1 MNNEP
6 TKSLLERTYKGYCQN
21 VLDWSLY
28 SDAYTGEGGFK
39 NGDYLIKHDK
49 ESPLKYSNRKR
60 ISYYLNY
67 CAPVINTFIG
77 FLTKIKPV
85 RKDENDVLGSFYEH
99 TDLAK
104 TKSMDEYARE
114 ITLEYLTLGTVFIAV
129 DTPTLQA
136 ETRQEEIDGN
146 VKPYSY
152 ILDPNAVYDYKKDA
166 HGRLIWIKIKEE
178 YIPPEE
184 LLKPLGDH
192 KPHIR
197 YRIWTTQEW
206 SLYNEK
212 GELII
217 TEPHEFGEVPI
228 LLLEGRSIIND
239 ISRLCKR
246 LFNLLSELD
255 ELLRGQTFA
264 ILLYPAM
271 DAKDLDGLELGTD
284 RVLIFPPDSKHAP
297 HYIAPSADSTG
308 AYETRIRDLIEEI
321 YRIAGLKYKGG
332 AMPSGIALAYE
343 FENMNQV
350 LAYISENIRDTEVR
364 LAKLVMNTQKEGD
377 IGKLEIE
384 YPKEFNLL
392 DLQAEI
398 KNGFDALEINV
409 SDTFNKEFKK
419 KLVRKL
425 LPNLASKTKDTIDAE
440 IEASLQE
447 SDAEIDKINN
457 ETENT

>member
-1 MNNEP
+1 MGDET
-6 TKSLLERTYKGYCQN
+6 TKGKLERTYKGYRRN
-21 VLDWSLY
+21 VKRWGLY
-28 SDAYTGEGGFK
+28 RDAYTGEGGFE
-39 NGDYLIKHDK
+39 NGDYLDKYDK
-49 ESPLKYSNRKR
+49 ESEKKYNARKKV
-60 ISYYLNY
+60 SYYLNY

-85 RKDENDVLGSFYEH
+85 RKNENDVLRKFYEH
-99 TDLAK
+99 TDLAETK
-104 TKSMDEYARE
+104 TMDEYSRE
-114 ITLEYLTLGTVFIAV
+114 IMMNYLTLGTVFIAL
-129 DTPTLQA
+129 DTPALQA

-146 VKPYSY
+146 IKPYSY
-152 ILDPNAVYDYKKDA
+152 ILNPNDVYDYKQDA
-166 HGRLIWIKIKEE
+166 HGRLIWIKIKED

-192 KPHIR
+192 KPFTR

-206 SLYNEK
+206 SLWNDK
-212 GELII
+212 GELIKSQ
-217 TEPHEFGEVPI
+217 THEFGEVPI

-264 ILLYPAM
+264 ILVYPAL
-271 DAKDLDGLELGTD
+271 DAKDLEGVELGTD
-284 RVLIFPPDSKHAP
+284 RILSFDPSSKHTP
-297 HYIAPSADSTG
+297 HYIAPSADSTE
-308 AYETRIRDLIEEI
+308 AYESRIEKLIEEI
-321 YRIAGLKYKGG
+321 YRIAGLKYKGA
-332 AMPSGIALAYE
+332 AMPSGVALAYE
-343 FENMNQV
+343 FENMNQI

-364 LAKLVMNTQKEGD
+364 LAKLVMNTQKKGD
-377 IGKLEIE
+377 IGKLEIT

-398 KNGFDALEINV
+398 KNGFDALGINI

-425 LPNLASKTKDTIDAE
+425 LPNLASKTKDAIDTE
-440 IEASLQE
+440 IEESMDE
-447 SDAEIDKINN
+447 SDDEIERILNSSQD
-457 ETENT
+457 T